1 MVRSAD
7 LESGEWETAG
17 PACSKS
23 PEAMLP
29 LHNDSIWGDTRK
41 GDLRWDT
48 VDTLPGTLEQIY
60 LTPYPETE
68 SRANMFSKLPVGN
81 IIQEELT
88 IILLLNFKK
97 YT

>member
-1 MVRSAD
+1 MTA
-7 LESGEWETAG
+7 SGVTPEREEWHKH
-17 PACSKS
+17 PSNLS
-23 PEAMLP
+23 
-29 LHNDSIWGDTRK
+29 
-41 GDLRWDT
+41 DLRWDT

-68 SRANMFSKLPVGN
+68 SRANMFLKLPVGN
-81 IIQEELT
+81 IIQEERT

>member
-1 MVRSAD
+1 M
-7 LESGEWETAG
+7 ETNNG
-17 PACSKS
+17 FN
-23 PEAMLP
+23 M
-29 LHNDSIWGDTRK
+29 I
-41 GDLRWDT
+41 
-48 VDTLPGTLEQIY
+48 TLFGGSRTLEQIY

-81 IIQEELT
+81 IIQEERT

>member
-1 MVRSAD
+1 MTA
-7 LESGEWETAG
+7 SGVTPEREEWQKH
-17 PACSKS
+17 PFNLS
-23 PEAMLP
+23 
-29 LHNDSIWGDTRK
+29 
-41 GDLRWDT
+41 DLRWDT

-68 SRANMFSKLPVGN
+68 SRANMFLKLPVGN

-97 YT
+97 Y